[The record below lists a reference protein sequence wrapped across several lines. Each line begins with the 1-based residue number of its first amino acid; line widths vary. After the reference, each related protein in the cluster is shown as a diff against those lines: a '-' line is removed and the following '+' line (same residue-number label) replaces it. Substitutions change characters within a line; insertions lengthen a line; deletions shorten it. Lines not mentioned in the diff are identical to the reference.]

1 MTQPVAS
8 SPTIRNSRCQHRF
21 VNRKRCTMSTRN
33 YDSFCPPHAK
43 LHRIEATATELT
55 ANLDQFRS
63 VAELHDFLSRLLLL
77 VAQNKISPRRAAVLA
92 YITNQLLRT
101 IHTMESDAAAAVKK
115 QPVQIIIDVERPGR
129 PSYDDPPDPPP
140 SF

>member
-1 MTQPVAS
+1 
-8 SPTIRNSRCQHRF
+8 
-21 VNRKRCTMSTRN
+21 MSTRN
-33 YDSFCPPHAK
+33 YNSFCPPHAK
-43 LHRIEATATELT
+43 AHQIEATATELT
-55 ANLDQFRS
+55 ANLDKFKS

-77 VAQNKISPRRAAVLA
+77 LAQNKISPRRAAVLA

-101 IHTMESDAAAAVKK
+101 IHTMESDAAAAAKK

-129 PSYDDPPDPPP
+129 PSYDDPPDSPP